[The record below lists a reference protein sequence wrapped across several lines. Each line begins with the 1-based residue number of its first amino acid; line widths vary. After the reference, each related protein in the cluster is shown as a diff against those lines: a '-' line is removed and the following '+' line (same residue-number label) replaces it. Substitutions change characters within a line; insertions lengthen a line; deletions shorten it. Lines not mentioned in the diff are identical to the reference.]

1 MNDWVL
7 EERESLSAEEDL
19 KVEPGI
25 MGRLILPFRG
35 SVLQHSFCLSVEM
48 GKPCCS
54 LSSQNRQKYAT
65 YPRGQKVAK
74 AERAGP
80 TGHTLEAV
88 IQ

>member
-7 EERESLSAEEDL
+7 EERESLSAGGDL

-25 MGRLILPFRG
+25 MRRLIVPFKSF
-35 SVLQHSFCLSVEM
+35 SVPAQFCLSVGM

-54 LSSQNRQKYAT
+54 LGSQNRQKYT
-65 YPRGQKVAK
+65 TCPRGQKEAK

-88 IQ
+88 I